1 MKMKRMVF
9 LTGLLFTAFIT
20 SGLFAQDECQVL
32 LPRIAVSYNGP
43 CKKGLADGQGE
54 AIGADHYIGE
64 FRKGYPDGH
73 GTYKWQTGEIYEGEW
88 SRGLRNGDG
97 RYTFKVNGRDSVLVG
112 KWKDDKYIGIPS
124 IPPYVVDYRNG
135 LGRVSFVK
143 SGDRPYVRY
152 VFSRGSVNG
161 LLMTGSSGME
171 NLTTS
176 FTGYEQVNFP
186 FKGTLKFS
194 APNAWMTAMIYC
206 ELRFTINEP
215 GAWVVT
221 ISY

>member
-1 MKMKRMVF
+1 MKRMVLIQGIIA
-9 LTGLLFTAFIT
+9 LTLFASDI
-20 SGLFAQDECQVL
+20 LAQDECQVL
-32 LPRIAVSYNGP
+32 LPRIAVTYNGS

-54 AIGADHYIGE
+54 AIGIDHYIGE

-88 SRGLRNGDG
+88 SGGLRNGDG
-97 RYTFKVNGRDSVLVG
+97 RYTFSINGKDSVLVG
-112 KWKDDKYIGIPS
+112 KWKNDKYVGFAS
-124 IPPYVVDYRNG
+124 IPPYVIDYRNG
-135 LGRVSFVK
+135 IGRVSCVRT
-143 SGDRPYVRY
+143 GDRPYIRF

-161 LLMTGSSGME
+161 LLMTGSSGTE
-171 NLTTS
+171 NITTS
-176 FTGYEQVNFP
+176 FTGYEQVDFP
-186 FKGTLKFS
+186 FKSTLKFS

-206 ELRFTINEP
+206 ELRLTINQP